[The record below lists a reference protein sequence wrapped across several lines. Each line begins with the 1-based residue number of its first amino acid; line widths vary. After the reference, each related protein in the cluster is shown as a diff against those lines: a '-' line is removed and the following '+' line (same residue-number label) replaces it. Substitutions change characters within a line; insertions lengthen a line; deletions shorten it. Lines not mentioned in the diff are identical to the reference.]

1 MAEFDQEQLRKWAIS
16 GAEQRLLEI
25 ASEAAAIYRAF
36 PELRERA
43 TGEGAPASGRGARA
57 GRAAK
62 RSGMSA
68 ARRQAV
74 SERMKRYWAGRRGGA
89 SGGGAPAATRGR
101 RKLSA
106 AARKRIS
113 DAQKKRWAAQRKEKG

>member
-1 MAEFDQEQLRKWAIS
+1 MPEFNREQLRKWAIS

-43 TGEGAPASGRGARA
+43 TKGVAPESGRRARA
-57 GRAAK
+57 GRTAK
-62 RSGMSA
+62 RTGMSA
-68 ARRQAV
+68 ASRQAV
-74 SERMKRYWAGRRGGA
+74 SERMKRYWADRRGGA
-89 SGGGAPAATRGR
+89 SSGKAPAATRGR